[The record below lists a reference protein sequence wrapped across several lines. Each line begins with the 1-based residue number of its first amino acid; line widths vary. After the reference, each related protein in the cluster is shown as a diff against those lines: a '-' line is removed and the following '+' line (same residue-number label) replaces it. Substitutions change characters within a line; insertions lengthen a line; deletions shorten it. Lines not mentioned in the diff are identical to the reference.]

1 MTNQS
6 EYVGCSVN
14 QNYDFICAGVSYT
27 KYRPQNN
34 QPIFKPAAAE
44 ETPLEG
50 ANKGAAP

>member
-6 EYVGCSVN
+6 GYVGCSVH
-14 QNYDFICAGVSYT
+14 QNYDFICAGVLYT
-27 KYRPQNN
+27 ECRPRHN